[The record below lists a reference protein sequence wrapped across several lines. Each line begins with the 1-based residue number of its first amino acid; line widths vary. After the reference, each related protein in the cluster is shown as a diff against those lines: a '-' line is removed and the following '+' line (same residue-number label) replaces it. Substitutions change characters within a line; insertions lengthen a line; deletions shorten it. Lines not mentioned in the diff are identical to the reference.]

1 MSASARRR
9 RCCRCVT
16 VITVAVLLSDLG
28 QVQSGY
34 VGCRPPGT
42 AALSRVLFS
51 VPASPPPAPSVPPSV
66 PSVPEP
72 AAQTAE
78 RPGAT
83 HLSPDHAVNTS
94 EALVFQPGTWARYS
108 CDPGYVMVGDSLRI
122 CLDTGQWTGD
132 IPRCYLNVAEHSSL
146 AAAHSPLVDG
156 DLATSDDL
164 LALFEGG
171 RPLFIDLYFP
181 FPLLELRLLTI
192 YNLTGMSIQVR
203 LSENNVSW
211 IGFSMQLDAP
221 QPPRPEVRG
230 LVIHTISLQNT
241 LLKNG
246 ARFIKVSLFHSSGAY
261 FKRAPF
267 SPVWPLHELQIVAQS
282 TGLSRHQCLDDLGR
296 SDVAVTWAAGDRCYH
311 LVSERATR
319 QQAEDTCRRLG
330 DEGTLFRDTSTGLHA
345 MVVDILRYRRFLKL
359 ARTSDVWSGG
369 VRDPSPGQADQPVPP
384 GSCLAVRRRFGWNTV
399 QVACEARFRFVCQ
412 RAPRLCGSPPQKP
425 NLIYNRA
432 RPTIDGGV
440 INVTCVDAHLTTGH
454 IQCHQ
459 RTWTQPNF
467 CDRRPRP
474 SPPSPKSQPWPTPSV
489 HTVPETTTDS
499 GTAEP
504 KKSSDE
510 SIPATRKYLGA
521 IIGGVVGGTIVLA
534 VIAVLLIC
542 NSRHKDDKLTHEPY
556 NFMEFWGLG
565 RNQTHKQEED
575 DHVYSEVGG
584 PEAIY
589 EEPRFASGPGRPR
602 HPPSIRPPPLP
613 QERAPTSTLETVVSH
628 GDSDYELCPTLDS
641 KATAAA
647 VAAAAAARAGEMA
660 FHRTS
665 TMETLVCGE
674 DLQRETEYSV
684 PFAGPAGRLSRGG
697 EVNSSFARSSVDG
710 GTVPQRG
717 RAVSLAT
724 SEGPYAL
731 PYDPRADDVSD
742 ADSSVEQRR
751 SVPDVVSLTARYS
764 GSAR

>member
-1 MSASARRR
+1 
-9 RCCRCVT
+9 
-16 VITVAVLLSDLG
+16 
-28 QVQSGY
+28 
-34 VGCRPPGT
+34 
-42 AALSRVLFS
+42 
-51 VPASPPPAPSVPPSV
+51 
-66 PSVPEP
+66 
-72 AAQTAE
+72 
-78 RPGAT
+78 
-83 HLSPDHAVNTS
+83 
-94 EALVFQPGTWARYS
+94 
-108 CDPGYVMVGDSLRI
+108 MVGDSLRT

-296 SDVAVTWAAGDRCYH
+296 QDVTVTWAAGDRCYH

-369 VRDPSPGQADQPVPP
+369 VRDPSPGQ
-384 GSCLAVRRRFGWNTV
+384 
-399 QVACEARFRFVCQ
+399 E
-412 RAPRLCGSPPQKP
+412 
-425 NLIYNRA
+425 
-432 RPTIDGGV
+432 
-440 INVTCVDAHLTTGH
+440 
-454 IQCHQ
+454 
-459 RTWTQPNF
+459 
-467 CDRRPRP
+467 
-474 SPPSPKSQPWPTPSV
+474 
-489 HTVPETTTDS
+489 
-499 GTAEP
+499 
-504 KKSSDE
+504 
-510 SIPATRKYLGA
+510 YLGA

-628 GDSDYELCPTLDS
+628 GDFRL
-641 KATAAA
+641 
-647 VAAAAAARAGEMA
+647 RALS
-660 FHRTS
+660 H
-665 TMETLVCGE
+665 
-674 DLQRETEYSV
+674 
-684 PFAGPAGRLSRGG
+684 AGQQGDGGCRGG
-697 EVNSSFARSSVDG
+697 G
-710 GTVPQRG
+710 GKQRG
-717 RAVSLAT
+717 QERWLSTAQVQWKRWCVERNCNERPSTQCRSLGPPGVSHAA
-724 SEGPYAL
+724 E
-731 PYDPRADDVSD
+731 R
-742 ADSSVEQRR
+742 
-751 SVPDVVSLTARYS
+751 
-764 GSAR
+764 